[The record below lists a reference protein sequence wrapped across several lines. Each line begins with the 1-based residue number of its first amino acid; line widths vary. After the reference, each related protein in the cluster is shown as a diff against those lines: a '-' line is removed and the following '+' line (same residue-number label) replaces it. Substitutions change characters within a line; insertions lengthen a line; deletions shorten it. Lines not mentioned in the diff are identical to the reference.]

1 MANKLN
7 VTNLCKEIE
16 KEQNTYVRQAI
27 IDNGVDSILLLFYI
41 SFVEITNKYVN
52 IKQDIPNTG
61 WYGNIKNIIDPYLKD
76 NNINMLKIEYILK
89 YANNKQVQI
98 KRRYGR

>member
-1 MANKLN
+1 M
-7 VTNLCKEIE
+7 CKEIE

-41 SFVEITNKYVN
+41 SLVEITNKYVN